1 LAYQTLIVDIER
13 EYVRLTNLLEG
24 QCLRF
29 APGTLHALNPF
40 DLPHAQQVP
49 PGEHTAEGHF
59 DALAEKVSQLLALL
73 DILLTEHTTQGGG
86 RLTPFEKGL
95 LDRALYECYR
105 EKGITSDPVTHHYSP
120 PVLSDLARL
129 LSNERCGRD
138 TTGLADR
145 LHRFVSG
152 SLSSIFSGQ
161 TNVSL
166 ADKPVVCFDLQDL
179 PAELRPIVLF
189 LISTYVWNISFGSRI
204 PRQFVVDELLTLYQY
219 AEGKRFLE
227 TLFQRARKHY
237 LSVCGI
243 TQYPK
248 VLLESTIPSNCATS
262 IVMAQEL
269 ASLPLVQQVFQLSE
283 TEVQR
288 VRTFGKGEALLL
300 SNDQRFAVRFE
311 ASEQEYAC
319 STSDPTDLIR
329 FQDEGQMAAS
339 SSSEPPEVP
348 WQEEAVLTRSAD

>member
-1 LAYQTLIVDIER
+1 
-13 EYVRLTNLLEG
+13 VRLTNLLEG

-29 APGTLHALNPF
+29 APGTVHTLNPF
-40 DLPHAQQVP
+40 DLPHAQQAP
-49 PGEHTAEGHF
+49 PGEHAAEGH
-59 DALAEKVSQLLALL
+59 DDSLAEKVTQLLALL

-95 LDRALYECYR
+95 LDRTLYECYR
-105 EKGITSDPVTHHYSP
+105 EKGITSDPATHHFSP
-120 PVLSDLARL
+120 PLLSDLARL
-129 LSNERCGRD
+129 LSAERCGRD

-152 SLSSIFSGQ
+152 SLASIFAGQ

-166 ADKPVVCFDLQDL
+166 ADKPVVCFDLHDL

-189 LISTYVWNISFGSRI
+189 LISTYVWNVSFGSHI

-283 TEVQR
+283 TEVQL

-300 SNDQRFAVRFE
+300 SNEKRFAVRFE

-319 STSDPTDLIR
+319 CTSDPADLAR
-329 FQDEGQMAAS
+329 FQHEGQAAAYS
-339 SSSEPPEVP
+339 HESHFEQQIPWHEPAHPM
-348 WQEEAVLTRSAD
+348 RSADWNGTRRAHQ